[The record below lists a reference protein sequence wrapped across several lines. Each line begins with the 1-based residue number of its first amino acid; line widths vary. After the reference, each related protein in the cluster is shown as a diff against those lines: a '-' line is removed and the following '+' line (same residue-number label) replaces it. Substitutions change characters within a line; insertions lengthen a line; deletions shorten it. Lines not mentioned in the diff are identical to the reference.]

1 MMHKSLKIMLALV
14 ISLFT
19 LPMMGSAVFA
29 DSYDIADGDYDINI
43 SALEANADEE
53 SVAGGFIDSTANL
66 SVKGENIT
74 LTLGIAK
81 SGEGEGELGDFDF
94 DIEWVKVDGKEPI
107 AEEDGGTVTYYTYEL
122 DSVETILPAQLRYV
136 VPGFPGLEDG
146 HEPEF
151 RLQLNGL
158 DDLPQKEEDEGEGS
172 SGGESDDN
180 DGNDQQDNGDN
191 GNGTV
196 EDNNGSDNGD
206 NGNGTVEGNNN
217 GSDDGTDKEVTNPK
231 TGDSSNIGLYALLL
245 ISASI
250 PLVIQFK
257 KRFNA

>member
-14 ISLFT
+14 NILFT
-19 LPMMGSAVFA
+19 LSMMGSALFA

-53 SVAGGFIDSTANL
+53 SVAGGFIDSTANI
-66 SVKGENIT
+66 SVKGDNIS

-81 SGEGEGELGDFDF
+81 SGEGEGEIGDLDV

-122 DSVETILPAQLRYV
+122 ESVETILADQLRYV
-136 VPGFPGLEDG
+136 VPGFQRLEAG
-146 HEPEF
+146 HEPEL
-151 RLQLNGL
+151 RLLLNGL

-172 SGGESDDN
+172 SSDESDDN

-191 GNGTV
+191 GNGKV
-196 EDNNGSDNGD
+196 EDN
-206 NGNGTVEGNNN
+206 
-217 GSDDGTDKEVTNPK
+217 
-231 TGDSSNIGLYALLL
+231 
-245 ISASI
+245 
-250 PLVIQFK
+250 
-257 KRFNA
+257 

>member
-1 MMHKSLKIMLALV
+1 
-14 ISLFT
+14 
-19 LPMMGSAVFA
+19 
-29 DSYDIADGDYDINI
+29 I

-81 SGEGEGELGDFDF
+81 SGEGEGEFGDFDF

-196 EDNNGSDNGD
+196 E
-206 NGNGTVEGNNN
+206 GNNN

-257 KRFNA
+257 KRFSA